1 MAHVF
6 LFVFQGIL
14 EDPGI
19 LYQKN
24 AILYAKMAMEEI
36 QDVYIDVYAITLYS
50 LWIKLNNMQLTL
62 HPQHQNNETSSFY
75 CVACKKLL
83 TWFFLW
89 KKTN

>member
-1 MAHVF
+1 MPLASWDRGAPRTQVLNHTFWVGQFVGRQQKNLTKMADVF

-24 AILYAKMAMEEI
+24 AIWYAQMAMEEI

-50 LWIKLNNMQLTL
+50 L
-62 HPQHQNNETSSFY
+62 
-75 CVACKKLL
+75 
-83 TWFFLW
+83 
-89 KKTN
+89 